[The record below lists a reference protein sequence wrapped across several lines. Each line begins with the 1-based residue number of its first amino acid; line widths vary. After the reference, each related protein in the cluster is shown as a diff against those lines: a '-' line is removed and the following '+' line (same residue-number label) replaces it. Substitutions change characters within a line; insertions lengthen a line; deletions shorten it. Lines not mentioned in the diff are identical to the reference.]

1 MRRHS
6 RAPACVL
13 NGEPMAG
20 PLSPSQDR
28 AGALLSIDL
37 AALVENWRIL
47 KTRCAARD
55 TGAVVKADGYGT
67 GAVQAA
73 AALKSAGCATFYVAH
88 LDEGIAV
95 RGAIG
100 PGPRVVVMHG
110 PNRGTERDFATHKLI
125 PVLNTP
131 EQIAGWRKYAEAADI
146 LSESLVHVD
155 TGMNR
160 LGLTRREFDAHMADG
175 GFDGLHPLA
184 LMSHLACSE
193 MQHPLNETQRT
204 LFAEMLS
211 IFKTTFPDAKASFAN
226 SSGIFLAPAY
236 HYDYARPGVALYGV
250 NPTPDAPNPMLP
262 VVRLFA
268 KIIQVR
274 RVDRAGTVGYG
285 ATAAVPEGAKLAT
298 VSIGYADGIPRSW
311 GTGGAGFVDGIRCP
325 VKGRVSMDLVI
336 FDVSNVPDSGLHP
349 GALMEVVGSHSTVD
363 DVATAAG
370 TIGYEIL
377 TSLGARYHRHYLPAP
392 TLNKKP

>member
-1 MRRHS
+1 MVGLTS
-6 RAPACVL
+6 SPQDRA
-13 NGEPMAG
+13 
-20 PLSPSQDR
+20 QDR

-37 AALVENWRIL
+37 AALTENWRIL
-47 KTRCAARD
+47 KARCTARD

-73 AALKSAGCATFYVAH
+73 IALKGAGCTTFYVAH

-95 RGAIG
+95 RGAVG
-100 PGPRVVVMHG
+100 AGPRVVVMHG
-110 PNRGTERDFATHKLI
+110 PNRGTEGDFAAHKLV

-131 EQIAGWRKYAEAADI
+131 AQIAGWRKFAEASDI

-160 LGLTRREFDAHMADG
+160 LGLTRKEFDAHIADG
-175 GFDGLHPLA
+175 GFNGLHPLA

-193 MQHPLNETQRT
+193 MNHPLNQAQRAA
-204 LFAEMLS
+204 FAEMLS
-211 IFKTTFPDAKASFAN
+211 IFKSQFPDAKASFTN
-226 SSGIFLAPAY
+226 SSGIFLGPAY

-274 RVDRAGTVGYG
+274 RVDRAATVGYG

-298 VSIGYADGIPRSW
+298 VSIGYADGIPRAW
-311 GTGGAGFVDGIRCP
+311 GAGGYGFVDGIRCP

-336 FDVSNVPDSGLHP
+336 FDVSSVPDSGLHQ
-349 GALMEVVGSHSTVD
+349 GALMEIIGSNASVD
-363 DVATAAG
+363 DVATASG

-392 TLNKKP
+392 AAKKP

>member
-1 MRRHS
+1 MG
-6 RAPACVL
+6 A
-13 NGEPMAG
+13 MAG
-20 PLSPSQDR
+20 HLSSPRDR

-37 AALVENWRIL
+37 AALTENWRIL
-47 KTRCAARD
+47 KRRCAAKD
-55 TGAVVKADGYGT
+55 TGAVIKADAYGT

-73 AALKSAGCATFYVAH
+73 TALKGAGCATFYVAH

-110 PNRGTERDFATHKLI
+110 PNRGTERDFAAHKLV

-131 EQIAGWRKYAEAADI
+131 EQIAGWRKYAETADI

-160 LGLTRREFDAHMADG
+160 LGLTRKEFDAHMTD

-184 LMSHLACSE
+184 LMSHLACAE
-193 MQHPLNETQRT
+193 MDHPLNEAQRT
-204 LFAEMLS
+204 SFAEMLS
-211 IFKTTFPDAKASFAN
+211 VFRTKFPDAKASFAN
-226 SSGIFLAPAY
+226 SSGIFLDPAY

-250 NPTPDAPNPMLP
+250 NPTPDRPNPMLP
-262 VVRLFA
+262 VVRLSA
-268 KIIQVR
+268 RIVQVR
-274 RVDRAGTVGYG
+274 RVDRASTVGYG

-298 VSIGYADGIPRSW
+298 ASIGYADGLPRAW
-311 GTGGAGFVDGIRCP
+311 GARGHGFVDGIRCP

-349 GALMEVVGSHSTVD
+349 GALVEVIGSHASVD
-363 DVATAAG
+363 DVAAAAG

-392 TLNKKP
+392 AATGKA

>member
-1 MRRHS
+1 
-6 RAPACVL
+6 
-13 NGEPMAG
+13 MAG
-20 PLSPSQDR
+20 LLSSPQDR
-28 AGALLSIDL
+28 AGAVLSIDL
-37 AALVENWRIL
+37 AALTENWRIL
-47 KTRCAARD
+47 KRRCAAKD

-95 RGAIG
+95 RGAVG
-100 PGPRVVVMHG
+100 AGPRVVVMHG
-110 PNRGTERDFATHKLI
+110 PNRGTERDFAALKLI

-131 EQIAGWRKYAEAADI
+131 EQIAGWRKYAETADI

-160 LGLTRREFDAHMADG
+160 LGLTRKEFDAHIADG
-175 GFDGLHPLA
+175 GFNGLHPLA

-193 MQHPLNETQRT
+193 EAKHPLNEAQRKA
-204 LFAEMLS
+204 FAEVLS
-211 IFKTTFPDAKASFAN
+211 IFRTRFPDAKASFTN
-226 SSGIFLAPAY
+226 SSGIFLDPAY

-250 NPTPDAPNPMLP
+250 NPTPDVPNPMLP

-274 RVDRAGTVGYG
+274 RVDRATTVGYG
-285 ATAAVPEGAKLAT
+285 ATAAVPEGTKLAT

-311 GTGGAGFVDGIRCP
+311 GAGGAGFVDGIRCP

-349 GALMEVVGSHSTVD
+349 GALMEIIGSHSTVD

-392 TLNKKP
+392 TPIKKP